1 MEFKKSEY
9 FQLFS
14 ESINIQLNKEYDDT
28 LVDLHKREYL
38 ELSQN
43 KNQGNFSLNR
53 KYILL

>member
-28 LVDLHKREYL
+28 LVDQHKREYL
-38 ELSQN
+38 
-43 KNQGNFSLNR
+43 
-53 KYILL
+53 